1 MSRTAL
7 SARRLLPLHGWLAL
21 WFLTV
26 AVLFLQGCAS
36 APREPWLTADLTE
49 EFRATRADEVR
60 NFEDYLRLEDRLFAQ
75 LDAKVYAR
83 TETGSGTA
91 LERYSKGS
99 ASDPRGREP
108 DWNRSFELPTEAP
121 VGGVLL
127 LHGMSDSPY
136 SLRALGEEL
145 NKRNYW
151 VVGLRLPGHGTAP
164 SGLLDVRWED
174 MAAAVQLGVE
184 RLVQKVGKQPI
195 HVIGYSTGAPLALDF
210 TLNALDGKTGPVPA
224 SLVLVSP
231 AIGIHAA
238 AAAAAWKRRMA
249 VLPGLGNLAWL
260 NIEPEFDP
268 YKYNSFTTNAGEQVH
283 RLTRS
288 VSRRIASEAR
298 SQRAGALPPILV
310 FKSNADS
317 TVSTDAVV
325 TRLLGL
331 LEPNRHEL
339 VLFDVNRYAAKSML
353 LVADRRAL
361 TNRVMGDNRL
371 PFGVTLVTNESPD
384 SAAVVA
390 RYQAP
395 FSAEVSRT
403 EPLNMAW
410 PPGVISL
417 SHVALP
423 IPPDDPL
430 YGQRPPENQDVL
442 FLGQMAIQG
451 ERGMLTL
458 PAEWL
463 LRLRNNPFY
472 AYLDARTLAWI
483 DSANTRSLNRPRLDD
498 QVEHVVHSRFAAGGP
513 GLLEALHPHHLLCAL
528 DRRVALDAFGQWP
541 PLARRSAGDSVLVEE
556 AIAHHQAGRR

>member
-1 MSRTAL
+1 
-7 SARRLLPLHGWLAL
+7 
-21 WFLTV
+21 
-26 AVLFLQGCAS
+26 
-36 APREPWLTADLTE
+36 
-49 EFRATRADEVR
+49 
-60 NFEDYLRLEDRLFAQ
+60 
-75 LDAKVYAR
+75 
-83 TETGSGTA
+83 
-91 LERYSKGS
+91 
-99 ASDPRGREP
+99 
-108 DWNRSFELPTEAP
+108 
-121 VGGVLL
+121 
-127 LHGMSDSPY
+127 
-136 SLRALGEEL
+136 
-145 NKRNYW
+145 
-151 VVGLRLPGHGTAP
+151 
-164 SGLLDVRWED
+164 

-184 RLVQKVGKQPI
+184 RLALKVGKQPI
-195 HVIGYSTGAPLALDF
+195 HIIGYSTGAPLALDF

-288 VSRRIASEAR
+288 VSRRIASQAR
-298 SQRAGALPPILV
+298 SQRAGELPPILV

-325 TRLLGL
+325 SRLLGL

-339 VLFDVNRYAAKSML
+339 VLFDVNRDAAKSML
-353 LVADRRAL
+353 LVSDRRAL
-361 TNRVMGDNRL
+361 TNRVMGDSRL
-371 PFGVTLVTNESPD
+371 PFAVTLVTNESPD

-395 FSAEVSRT
+395 FSADVSRT

-472 AYLDARTLAWI
+472 SYLDARALAWI
-483 DSANTRSLNRPRLDD
+483 DSANGRGNER
-498 QVEHVVHSRFAAGGP
+498 AGSSTP
-513 GLLEALHPHHLLCAL
+513 S
-528 DRRVALDAFGQWP
+528 GQGADP
-541 PLARRSAGDSVLVEE
+541 S
-556 AIAHHQAGRR
+556 H

>member
-1 MSRTAL
+1 MSRTAP
-7 SARRLLPLHGWLAL
+7 SARRPPLERNWLAPCIL
-21 WFLTV
+21 V
-26 AVLFLQGCAS
+26 AAVLQLQGCAS
-36 APREPWLTADLTE
+36 VPLEPWHTVELTE
-49 EFRATRADEVR
+49 EYRATRAAEVR
-60 NFEDYLRLEDRLFAQ
+60 TFEDYLRLEDRLFAQ
-75 LDAKVYAR
+75 LESKVYAR
-83 TETGSGTA
+83 TESGPDTA
-91 LERYSKGS
+91 LMRYSKGS
-99 ASDPRGREP
+99 ASDPQGREP
-108 DWNRSFELPTEAP
+108 NWNRSFELPAEAP

-136 SLRALGEEL
+136 SLRALGQAL

-174 MAAAVQLGVE
+174 MAAVVQMGVE
-184 RLVQKVGKQPI
+184 HLAQKVGRQPVHI
-195 HVIGYSTGAPLALDF
+195 IGYSTGAPLALDF

-249 VLPGLGNLAWL
+249 VVPGLGNLAWL
-260 NIEPEFDP
+260 NVEPEFDP

-283 RLTRS
+283 RLTRD

-331 LEPNRHEL
+331 LDPNRHEL

-353 LVADRRAL
+353 LVSDRRAL

-371 PFGVTLVTNESPD
+371 PFAVTLVTNENPES
-384 SAAVVA
+384 SAVVA

-410 PPGVISL
+410 PTGVISL

-430 YGQRPPENQDVL
+430 YGQRPPDNQDVL
-442 FLGQMAIQG
+442 FLGQMAILG
-451 ERGMLTL
+451 ERGTLVL

-472 AYLDARTLAWI
+472 SYLDARALAWI
-483 DSANTRSLNRPRLDD
+483 DSANGRGNVRDESSTP
-498 QVEHVVHSRFAAGGP
+498 
-513 GLLEALHPHHLLCAL
+513 
-528 DRRVALDAFGQWP
+528 
-541 PLARRSAGDSVLVEE
+541 SAQGADP
-556 AIAHHQAGRR
+556 AH

>member
-1 MSRTAL
+1 MSRTAP
-7 SARRLLPLHGWLAL
+7 SARRPLLERNWLAPCVL
-21 WFLTV
+21 V
-26 AVLFLQGCAS
+26 AAVLQLQGCAS
-36 APREPWLTADLTE
+36 VPLEPWHTVELTE
-49 EFRATRADEVR
+49 EYRATRAAEVR
-60 NFEDYLRLEDRLFAQ
+60 TFEDYLRLEDRLFAQ
-75 LDAKVYAR
+75 LESKVYAL
-83 TETGSGTA
+83 TESGPDTA
-91 LERYSKGS
+91 LMRYSKGS
-99 ASDPRGREP
+99 ASDPQGREP
-108 DWNRSFELPTEAP
+108 NWNRSFELPAEAP

-136 SLRALGEEL
+136 SLRALGQAL

-174 MAAAVQLGVE
+174 MAAVVQMGVE
-184 RLVQKVGKQPI
+184 HLAQKVGRQPVHI
-195 HVIGYSTGAPLALDF
+195 IGYSTGAPLALDF
-210 TLNALDGKTGPVPA
+210 TLNALDGRTGPVPA

-249 VLPGLGNLAWL
+249 VVPGLGNLAWL
-260 NIEPEFDP
+260 NVEPEFDP

-283 RLTRS
+283 RLTRD

-331 LEPNRHEL
+331 LDPNRHEL

-353 LVADRRAL
+353 LVSDRRAL

-371 PFGVTLVTNESPD
+371 PFAVTLVTNENPES
-384 SAAVVA
+384 SAVVA

-410 PPGVISL
+410 PTGVISL

-430 YGQRPPENQDVL
+430 YGQRPPDNQDVL
-442 FLGQMAIQG
+442 FLGQMAILG
-451 ERGMLTL
+451 ERGTLVL

-472 AYLDARTLAWI
+472 SYLDARALAWI
-483 DSANTRSLNRPRLDD
+483 DSANGRGNVRDESSTP
-498 QVEHVVHSRFAAGGP
+498 
-513 GLLEALHPHHLLCAL
+513 
-528 DRRVALDAFGQWP
+528 
-541 PLARRSAGDSVLVEE
+541 SAQGADP
-556 AIAHHQAGRR
+556 AH

>member
-1 MSRTAL
+1 MSRTAP
-7 SARRLLPLHGWLAL
+7 SARRLPLQRNGLAPCV
-21 WFLTV
+21 LTA
-26 AVLFLQGCAS
+26 AVLLLQGCAS
-36 APREPWLTADLTE
+36 APLEPWHTVELTE
-49 EFRATRADEVR
+49 EYRAARAAEVR
-60 NFEDYLRLEDRLFAQ
+60 TFEDYLRLEDRLFAQ
-75 LDAKVYAR
+75 LESKVYAR
-83 TETGSGTA
+83 TESGLDTA
-91 LERYSKGS
+91 LMRYSKGS
-99 ASDPRGREP
+99 ASDPQGREP
-108 DWNRSFELPTEAP
+108 NWNRSFELPAEAP

-136 SLRALGEEL
+136 SLRALGQAL

-174 MAAAVQLGVE
+174 MAAVVQLGVE
-184 RLVQKVGKQPI
+184 HLAQKVGRQPVHI
-195 HVIGYSTGAPLALDF
+195 IGYSTGAPLALDF

-249 VLPGLGNLAWL
+249 VVPGLGNLAWL
-260 NIEPEFDP
+260 NVEPEFDP

-283 RLTRS
+283 RLTRD
-288 VSRRIASEAR
+288 VSRRIASQAR

-331 LEPNRHEL
+331 LDPNRHEL

-353 LVADRRAL
+353 LVSDRRAL

-371 PFGVTLVTNESPD
+371 PFAVTLVTNENPES
-384 SAAVVA
+384 SAVVA

-410 PPGVISL
+410 PTGVISL

-430 YGQRPPENQDVL
+430 YGQRPPDNQDVL
-442 FLGQMAIQG
+442 FLGQMAILG
-451 ERGMLTL
+451 ERGTLVL

-472 AYLDARTLAWI
+472 SYLDARALAWI
-483 DSANTRSLNRPRLDD
+483 DSANGRGNVRDESSTPSA
-498 QVEHVVHSRFAAGGP
+498 QGAGP
-513 GLLEALHPHHLLCAL
+513 
-528 DRRVALDAFGQWP
+528 
-541 PLARRSAGDSVLVEE
+541 
-556 AIAHHQAGRR
+556 AH